1 LTGLK
6 LILRKTYEIVDDK
19 SKRTEEQ
26 LAAMN
31 LAVNIY
37 GKLMNLSTNGAIL
50 EKTIKWLAERKEQLT
65 NTEKVSVPEDEA
77 EEDLQDDEKSVQKL
91 RQ

>member
-77 EEDLQDDEKSVQKL
+77 EEDLQDDEKSVQKQ

>member
-1 LTGLK
+1 
-6 LILRKTYEIVDDK
+6 VDDK

-77 EEDLQDDEKSVQKL
+77 EEDLQDDEKSVQKQ